1 MNKRRWLRRIE
12 GVIILCLMAIFAW
25 AWVPADISG
34 SNCDLAD
41 NGAWISVDWTSNP
54 VNASAIQHHASSARQ
69 RKLRYLF
76 VYTSYLKADGTFS
89 QSDRYANDFVS
100 EFRRFNQDTL
110 LLAWLGIPIGI
121 SGGANL
127 ADASSRDQI
136 AEFSARLVQKAGF
149 DGVHLDVETVLN
161 GDKNYLSLLEEVR
174 NRLGKQSMLSIAGS
188 HWMPEAFN
196 AIPGVNHAYWTD
208 TYYQEVAKRVDQIA
222 VMTYDSFTST
232 GPIYRLWMREQIHG
246 ISHSVVQ
253 NDVKLLVGI
262 SVALEDSASHHP
274 NVETLTNGLAGMCA
288 GSNEKIVD
296 GVAIYADWDFSNA
309 DQTVWREWL
318 R

>member
-1 MNKRRWLRRIE
+1 MNQRRWFKLID
-12 GVIILCLMAIFAW
+12 GVIILSLMAIFVW

-41 NGAWISVDWTSNP
+41 NAAWISVDWTSNP
-54 VNASAIQHHASSARQ
+54 VNASNIQHLASSARE

-89 QSDRYANDFVS
+89 QSDRYATDFVS

-110 LLAWLGIPIGI
+110 LLAWLGVPLATSDGV
-121 SGGANL
+121 NL
-127 ADASSRDQI
+127 ADASTRDQI
-136 AEFSARLVQKAGF
+136 AEFAARLVQKAGF

-161 GDKNYLSLLEEVR
+161 GDKHYLSLLEEVR
-174 NRLGKQSMLSIAGS
+174 NLLGKQPMLSIAGS
-188 HWMPEAFN
+188 HWMPEAIN

-208 TYYQEVAKRVDQIA
+208 SYYQEVAKRVDQIA
-222 VMTYDSFTST
+222 TMTYDSFTST
-232 GPIYRLWMREQIHG
+232 GAIYRLWMREQIYG
-246 ISHSVVQ
+246 ISHSVAK

-262 SVALEDSASHHP
+262 SVALENSASHHP
-274 NVETLTNGLAGMCA
+274 DVETLTNGLAGMCA
-288 GSNEKIVD
+288 GLNEKIVD

-309 DQTVWREWL
+309 DQAVWREWL